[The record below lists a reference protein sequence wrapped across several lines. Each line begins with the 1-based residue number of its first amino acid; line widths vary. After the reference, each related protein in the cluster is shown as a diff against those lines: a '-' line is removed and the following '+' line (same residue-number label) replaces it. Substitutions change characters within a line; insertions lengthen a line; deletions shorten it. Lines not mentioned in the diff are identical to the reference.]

1 MYFETMFNANNLNWT
16 KTFILTRVT
25 TYNTYFFYICFFVF
39 FQYKILHNIL
49 LLHKKLNLFGITES
63 PLCSYSNTYNET
75 QYICFVSAILL
86 NIYGYI

>member
-1 MYFETMFNANNLNWT
+1 MYFET
-16 KTFILTRVT
+16 
-25 TYNTYFFYICFFVF
+25 
-39 FQYKILHNIL
+39 ILHNIL